1 MMKRILKRPMF
12 KMGGDVENVGIMDGM
27 RNRYQTNK
35 GDTVGSEEDQRL
47 QRRL

>member
-27 RNRYQTNK
+27 RKRYQKVPKRDMMQLTEML
-35 GDTVGSEEDQRL
+35 D
-47 QRRL
+47 